1 MNLTLGEPVFLR
13 NLRVFPIHDDI
24 PPSENGSY
32 ASIED
37 ALRSHKAAF
46 RELETPDI
54 NTIAFENNFDKPVVM
69 IDGEEIT
76 GAFQNR
82 IIAASSLVESR
93 TSQELAVVCAEE
105 GRWNELGGF
114 RSGQCSYP
122 GLRSILL
129 QSRRKKKDVQQHVWN
144 EIERK
149 LTVTRTRS
157 TTSSMHDIY
166 VSLDDEVTRYLEGF
180 TGLDDGSVGFIGCAG
195 DRILGCDIFH
205 HPLLY
210 RTFETKLLRSYA
222 LDALEY
228 RRTASRPPDVAR
240 FLDTINQ
247 ALDAKA
253 ARRQHTHITTKTMR
267 GQLLTHNKR
276 SVHLSAFPVR

>member
-1 MNLTLGEPVFLR
+1 MSITLGEPVFLR
-13 NLRVFPIHDDI
+13 NLRVFPIHEDM
-24 PPSENGSY
+24 PPGENGSY
-32 ASIED
+32 ASIDD
-37 ALRSHKAAF
+37 ALGSHKGTF

-54 NTIAFENNFDKPVVM
+54 NTIAFENNFEKPVVM

-76 GAFQNR
+76 GALQNR

-93 TSQELAVVCAEE
+93 TSQKLAVVCAEE

-122 GLRSILL
+122 RLRSILL
-129 QSRRKKKDVQQHVWN
+129 KSRGMKKDVQQHVWS

-149 LTVTRTRS
+149 LTVTQTRS

-166 VSLDDEVTRYLEGF
+166 VSLDDEVARYLEGF
-180 TGLDDGSVGFIGCAG
+180 IGLDEGSVGFIGCAG
-195 DRILGCDIFH
+195 DRILGCDIFY
-205 HPLLY
+205 HPQMY
-210 RTFETKLLRSYA
+210 RNFEKKLLRSYV

-228 RRTASRPPDVAR
+228 RRAASRPPDVAR

-247 ALDAKA
+247 ALHAKRT
-253 ARRQHTHITTKTMR
+253 RRKHMHITTKTVR
-267 GQLLTHNKR
+267 GQVLTHNKR
-276 SVHLSAFPVR
+276 LVHLSAFPVR